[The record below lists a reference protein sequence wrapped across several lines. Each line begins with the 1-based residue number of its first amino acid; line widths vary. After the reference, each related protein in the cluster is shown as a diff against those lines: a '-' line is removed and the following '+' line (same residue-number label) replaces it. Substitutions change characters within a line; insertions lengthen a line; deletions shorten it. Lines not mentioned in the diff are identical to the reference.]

1 MPIAHYAPGNHIT
14 NDHRPYRCNRF
25 TLLAYSHLH
34 YHHLLCVLW
43 QANILLS
50 VWLVFTCA
58 RLRRMGKLHSL
69 SHLSLRTTTLAAL
82 LSVVASSGCEKL
94 SSLELVF
101 TPPVLFCCASAQY
114 LCLRFNCN
122 FSFCSCMCLSNQWLT
137 IKFPNCTFLTRS
149 HKNWS
154 GLIRLY
160 FYRKQL
166 ADMMDWK
173 CIHDTLL
180 SQQFKDKIIESFS
193 WPSC

>member
-1 MPIAHYAPGNHIT
+1 MTTDLTGATGSHSSHIVICIIIIYYVCCGRLIYRSAFGSCLRVRASEEWEIALT
-14 NDHRPYRCNRF
+14 
-25 TLLAYSHLH
+25 
-34 YHHLLCVLW
+34 
-43 QANILLS
+43 
-50 VWLVFTCA
+50 
-58 RLRRMGKLHSL
+58 
-69 SHLSLRTTTLAAL
+69 LSLRTTTLAAL
-82 LSVVASSGCEKL
+82 LSVVVSSSCEKL

-114 LCLRFNCN
+114 LCLGFNCN

-180 SQQFKDKIIESFS
+180 SSNLRTKLLNHSVGRLAN
-193 WPSC
+193 